1 MAVLDRLAVVVEF
14 KSAAVSWL
22 SRYGTILALILLIL
36 FNLAFTANFATWQTL
51 NINLTQVST
60 ILIVAIGMTLVIGS
74 GGIDLSVGSLMAIS
88 GAIAPLIFLN
98 HIVQLPNIYV
108 GVALAF
114 TLPVLLAGLFGFF
127 NGWLITRYKVQPIVA
142 TLILFIA
149 GRGIAQSFTDSNQVI
164 FTTPEFQFI
173 GLGRLVGVPV
183 QVIIMSVIVA
193 TGVWAVGR
201 TIFGKHLLAVGG
213 NEAAARLAGVRVDR
227 IKLQVSSVL
236 DFKVATNPAV
246 VVNNLDWT
254 SPLSAIEFLRDIGK
268 HFSVNQMLSKDS
280 VANRLEGGISYT
292 EFSYQV
298 LQAFDYLELYRR
310 YNCTLQLGG
319 SDQWGNIVAGLDLIR
334 RVESGSGHAL
344 TVPLLTKADG
354 TKFGKSAGGSIWL
367 DPEMTSPYAF
377 FQYWLNSD
385 DKDVINFLKLFSF
398 NSRQEIEEIEKEH
411 NENPGARNAH
421 RALAREL
428 TALIHGEETSARVE
442 EAAKA
447 LFGQG
452 DLNTLDEKTLAS
464 ALSELPRVQ
473 ISSNEEIP
481 TWVDLLAAAGVVD
494 SKSAARRIVKEGGA
508 YLNNEKISGEDFR
521 LEKSHFLC
529 GKYAVLRKGKR
540 DLAAVELV

>member
-1 MAVLDRLAVVVEF
+1 MSQFLDDLRWRGLIAQTTDEKELA
-14 KSAAVSWL
+14 
-22 SRYGTILALILLIL
+22 TALEKPTTLYIGFDPTAPSIHVG
-36 FNLAFTANFATWQTL
+36 NL
-51 NINLTQVST
+51 V
-60 ILIVAIGMTLVIGS
+60 
-74 GGIDLSVGSLMAIS
+74 
-88 GAIAPLIFLN
+88 
-98 HIVQLPNIYV
+98 
-108 GVALAF
+108 
-114 TLPVLLAGLFGFF
+114 VLLVLRRFQLAGHH
-127 NGWLITRYKVQPIVA
+127 PIA
-142 TLILFIA
+142 
-149 GRGIAQSFTDSNQVI
+149 
-164 FTTPEFQFI
+164 
-173 GLGRLVGVPV
+173 LVGG
-183 QVIIMSVIVA
+183 A
-193 TGVWAVGR
+193 TGLVGDPSGR
-201 TIFGKHLLAVGG
+201 SEERSLNSTEIVEQWV
-213 NEAAARLAGVRVDR
+213 NR
-227 IKLQVSSVL
+227 ITLQVSSVL

-298 LQAFDYLELYRR
+298 LQAFDFLELYRR
-310 YNCTLQLGG
+310 NKCTLQLGG

-334 RVESGSGHAL
+334 RVEGGSGHAL

-354 TKFGKSAGGSIWL
+354 TKFGKTAGGSVWL

-385 DKDVINFLKLFSF
+385 DKDVINFLKVFSF
-398 NSRQEIEEIEKEH
+398 KSRPEIEEIEKEH

-428 TALIHGEETSARVE
+428 TLLIHGEETSARVE

-464 ALSELPRVQ
+464 ALSELPHVE
-473 ISSNEEIP
+473 ISASEEFP

-508 YLNNEKISGEDFR
+508 YLNNEKISGEEFR

-540 DLAAVELV
+540 DLAAVVLG